1 MAVDFRHG
9 IAIFSLI
16 IYLPCFFVAV
26 YVALRHGFAKSAGWY
41 FLVTLSLV
49 RIVGSCLE
57 LATIANPTEG
67 LFTGA
72 AVCKSI
78 GISPLILACVGL
90 LQRAYEPP
98 SERGKVHSLL
108 QTFANIII
116 SNRNNSIIN
125 RGQKGI
131 PPILFRGIGLLV
143 LLGLILSIVGITG
156 QEEGAMSYKP
166 NGKSK
171 AAICIIL
178 GVWVI
183 TVGLVFIINGIKH
196 HLPVGEKRLLLAVA
210 ISLPL
215 ILIRLIY
222 SLIGT
227 FSHSSRFS
235 IGSGNVTIYL
245 VMAVLEE
252 MVVVITCLAVGVA
265 LPSGRVACRGE
276 PVSAEEEMKDYQ
288 KARDNG
294 HRQSVP
300 APYTR

>member
-90 LQRAYEPP
+90 LQRA
-98 SERGKVHSLL
+98 
-108 QTFANIII
+108 
-116 SNRNNSIIN
+116 NNSIIN